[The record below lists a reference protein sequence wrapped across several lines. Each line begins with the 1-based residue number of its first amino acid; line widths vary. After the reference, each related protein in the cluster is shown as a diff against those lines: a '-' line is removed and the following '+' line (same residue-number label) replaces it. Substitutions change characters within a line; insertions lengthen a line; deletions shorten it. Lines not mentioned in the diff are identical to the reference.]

1 MRDFPMEWLDPIL
14 DRCRSELIEHL
25 PRSSVKTLD
34 DGRVE
39 PVTDLDLRIE
49 GRLIAAALEAYPS
62 ADIFSEE
69 THCNPAAL
77 ASELCFVIDPID
89 GTKELI
95 AGTAD
100 FAISV
105 ALFQQGKPVAGV
117 LDLPFRGQRFTCTAE
132 GGARVNG
139 IPVYLQ
145 APPHLRAA
153 KLAVSPT
160 QRADPSLASVWTR
173 LLPRGIAPVGAFTP
187 KVAQVLCGD
196 CHAAL
201 YPPKPGKSIFLW
213 DYAAAAL
220 LLAEAGGML
229 MSLDG
234 MSLLNTLPLEHSGGW
249 VAGPADLCR
258 EIRLAMR
265 ETESA

>member
-1 MRDFPMEWLDPIL
+1 MSDFPMEWLDPVL
-14 DRCRSELIEHL
+14 DRCRSEVLEHR
-25 PRSSVKTLD
+25 PRSSTKTLD

-49 GRLIAAALEAYPS
+49 GRLITAALKAFPS
-62 ADIFSEE
+62 ADVLSEE
-69 THCNPAAL
+69 THSNPAAL

-105 ALFQQGKPVAGV
+105 ALFQHGRPVVGV
-117 LDLPFRGQRFTCTAE
+117 LDLPFRGQRFMCAAD

-139 IPVYLQ
+139 TPVHLEE
-145 APPHLRAA
+145 PPQLRAA

-160 QRADPSLASVWTR
+160 QRADPTLASVWNR
-173 LLPRGIAPVGAFTP
+173 LLPRVIAPVGAFTP
-187 KVAQVLCGD
+187 KVAQILCGE
-196 CHAAL
+196 CHAAF

-234 MSLLNTLPLEHSGGW
+234 MSLLSTLPLEHSGGW

-258 EIRLAMR
+258 EIQSAMR